1 MTARL
6 ELIPLRGFP
15 LVEPGDDLVTLILQA
30 LRDNALALEAGD
42 VLVVAQKIVSKAENR
57 YARLADVTVS
67 AAAQA
72 LAAQADKDPRLVQL
86 ILQESKAVLRVRP
99 GVIIVEHRNGYVHAN
114 AGIDRSN
121 IFRDANDPRVLLLP
135 VDPDASARALRRGL
149 EDSTGIAP
157 QVIINDSMGR
167 AWRNGTVGLAI
178 GTAGLQPLNN
188 QIGELDMFGNVLEVT
203 EPAVA
208 DELAA
213 GASLVMGQAAES
225 CPVVLARGAGLI
237 PAEAGSAGLLRDS
250 SIDMFR

>member
-1 MTARL
+1 MITRL
-6 ELIPLRGFP
+6 ELIPLEGFP
-15 LVEPGDDLVTLILQA
+15 LVEPGDDLVALIIVA
-30 LRDNALALEAGD
+30 LRDNALVLEAGD

-67 AAAQA
+67 DEAVV
-72 LAAQADKDPRLVQL
+72 LAAKADKDPRQVQL
-86 ILQESKAVLRVRP
+86 ILQESREVLRVRP

-114 AGIDRSN
+114 AGIDKSN
-121 IFRDANDPRVLLLP
+121 ISMDANDPRVLLLP
-135 VDPDASARALRRGL
+135 IDPDASARALRRGL
-149 EDSTGIAP
+149 EERTGIAP

-188 QIGELDMFGNVLEVT
+188 QIGEVDMFGNVLEVT

-213 GASLVMGQAAES
+213 GASLVMGQAAEA
-225 CPVVLARGAGLI
+225 CPVVLARGACLK
-237 PAEAGSAGLLRDS
+237 PAEVGSGGLLRDR